1 MRASK
6 AHPKSSL
13 SSSSC
18 DYYIYRGV
26 ATPARVPATISW
38 LEPRRGKGQGGSTK
52 ERRSYHAAGVA
63 KRDGGARRGGREISN
78 GRVLEKEGGFVG
90 RVQSLVS
97 SVSSVTSRVASS
109 AATHVFGNVRR
120 WQPTAGTLS
129 ARDNGVDRVHD
140 VDVANRESRR
150 AARRFPRV
158 RAVLPWRSIEAH
170 RWYLGYAAQP
180 SILTTPRCVCP
191 AATSPSSPSSS
202 SSRALSSSP
211 RRVTSATGGWCIVS
225 SYQREASCDSSTAT
239 PRNLVW
245 TNRVRLLSTSPREHR
260 IRGRVSV
267 STVLSFRRL
276 LPFRG
281 DFGRFE
287 FLNLRTWNWFP
298 TTKKVFSS
306 V

>member
-1 MRASK
+1 MEEEEEGATFDNKPRRNSAMRASK

-158 RAVLPWRSIEAH
+158 RAVLP
-170 RWYLGYAAQP
+170 
-180 SILTTPRCVCP
+180 
-191 AATSPSSPSSS
+191 
-202 SSRALSSSP
+202 
-211 RRVTSATGGWCIVS
+211 
-225 SYQREASCDSSTAT
+225 
-239 PRNLVW
+239 
-245 TNRVRLLSTSPREHR
+245 
-260 IRGRVSV
+260 
-267 STVLSFRRL
+267 
-276 LPFRG
+276 
-281 DFGRFE
+281 
-287 FLNLRTWNWFP
+287 
-298 TTKKVFSS
+298 
-306 V
+306 